1 MQKCHTSHLMIAELG
16 SGENRRGFPQAGGVG
31 TEEVLTERVAVP
43 NPEGARTCERPSASE
58 DLCMRGARAAGG
70 VGTEEVLT
78 A

>member
-1 MQKCHTSHLMIAELG
+1 MSHFSLDDRWVG
-16 SGENRRGFPQAGGVG
+16 GYVAGGVG